1 MFMSVAEVLVY
12 QKPVFIKSS
21 LSLHQLTLNTTGI
34 RSIFAMYEKYFTD
47 MIFLPE
53 YTDLQARLRQY
64 MNLEL
69 PDVKAGFRKGRGT
82 RDHTANMC

>member
-1 MFMSVAEVLVY
+1 
-12 QKPVFIKSS
+12 
-21 LSLHQLTLNTTGI
+21 
-34 RSIFAMYEKYFTD
+34 MYEKYFTD

-82 RDHTANMC
+82 RDEIANILWVIQKAVNSRK

>member
-1 MFMSVAEVLVY
+1 
-12 QKPVFIKSS
+12 
-21 LSLHQLTLNTTGI
+21 
-34 RSIFAMYEKYFTD
+34 MYEKYFTD

-82 RDHTANMC
+82 RDEIASIIRS

>member
-47 MIFLPE
+47 MITKTNSLNEICATFGQTISGE
-53 YTDLQARLRQY
+53 E
-64 MNLEL
+64 N
-69 PDVKAGFRKGRGT
+69 K
-82 RDHTANMC
+82 